1 MSQEPEPSLLE
12 YARFYGLAHD
22 HRKTCPL
29 ANFRRADRFLDPPE
43 DLLDELP
50 INESN
55 GCLPAEKLCF
65 EKDAVA
71 HFAWIRTSLS
81 EEPPIFNENTG
92 FDVHRFGRLKLDLPM
107 LRTDHEWDMIE
118 FGPRIVPD
126 LENEFLPF
134 ETVDEEA
141 DEGFTWPSKYNNLPD
156 EFFERSKSETL
167 AVSNEALLYLRDSM
181 KGCED
186 DENLMSFDDG
196 LLSYKKV
203 GDFCM
208 LSL

>member
-29 ANFRRADRFLDPPE
+29 ADLGHTDRLVDPPE
-43 DLLDELP
+43 DPPDDLP

-55 GCLPAEKLCF
+55 GSLPAEKLFF
-65 EKDAVA
+65 EKDVVA
-71 HFAWIRTSLS
+71 LFAWIGTSLS
-81 EEPPIFNENTG
+81 EEPPMFDENIE
-92 FDVHRFGRLKLDLPM
+92 FDVHRFRRMKLDLPL
-107 LRTDHEWDMIE
+107 LRTDHEWDLIE
-118 FGPRIVPD
+118 FGPRIDPD

-141 DEGFTWPSKYNNLPD
+141 DEGFTWPSKYNGLPD

-167 AVSNEALLYLRDSM
+167 SVSNEALLYLRDSM
-181 KGCED
+181 RGCAD
-186 DENLMSFDDG
+186 DEHLISFDG
-196 LLSYKKV
+196 EALSYRKV
-203 GDFCM
+203 RDFY
-208 LSL
+208 LSF